1 MKVSELTG
9 HPENSKIYQDTDL
22 TDLKNSLSIYGQL
35 EPIVITKSKRIISG
49 HRRFAAIKSLEWD
62 ECDIRYIET
71 DNEIISLI
79 EHNRHRQKTT
89 QDILNESR
97 ILEKELRKTVGR
109 GRSATKNRVGEEKS
123 KRMTMASEIAQKLN
137 VGTTQLK
144 QIQSIARYDESLL
157 TKVDTGELSVSK
169 AYKQIQNKHLKD
181 KKKHGASNKKSKRDN
196 EFQPTFRELLKKHL
210 PRYATVMDVLKE
222 TYPYSLEVTK
232 VASSKRT
239 ELVTELELLKKLD
252 SYERMMLLKS
262 DELEHQNISPKE
274 FAICRDLI
282 ATKDECD
289 DYFSSDKSIENID
302 VIYPDNQHK
311 IFNTKNW
318 NILRQTIHNMEFNQS
333 PGRNLLGFVGF
344 HSNDDFRLLGLI
356 QIGSDAQS
364 LGARD
369 THIGWS
375 ETQRS
380 FKREHIVNMRT
391 CVPTQ
396 PFGNNH
402 LGGKLIAMS
411 ALKMVDEW
419 ETRYKTKVVCLITSA
434 LHGKPNQYDGMTW
447 WKSIGY
453 SAGEMVIKP
462 RKDTW
467 AFWRD
472 WLRTHFREIYD
483 NCSTQSSPTQALVIA
498 VYRLMGIKVSDFKTS
513 HNRPYYL
520 CPLYEN
526 YIDFL
531 NGKDTKLI
539 SKNIDWGDWWFKK
552 STTRYKK
559 LDKDNQLASE
569 ILFHERIPEDE
580 IEMWLSAAGKN

>member
-232 VASSKRT
+232 VAASKRT

-282 ATKDECD
+282 ATKTECD
-289 DYFSSDKSIENID
+289 DYFSSHESIENID
-302 VIYPDNQHK
+302 VIYPDNNHK
-311 IFNTKNW
+311 IFLNW
-318 NILRQTIHNMEFNQS
+318 LL
-333 PGRNLLGFVGF
+333 PGLV
-344 HSNDDFRLLGLI
+344 
-356 QIGSDAQS
+356 
-364 LGARD
+364 
-369 THIGWS
+369 
-375 ETQRS
+375 
-380 FKREHIVNMRT
+380 
-391 CVPTQ
+391 
-396 PFGNNH
+396 
-402 LGGKLIAMS
+402 
-411 ALKMVDEW
+411 
-419 ETRYKTKVVCLITSA
+419 
-434 LHGKPNQYDGMTW
+434 
-447 WKSIGY
+447 
-453 SAGEMVIKP
+453 
-462 RKDTW
+462 
-467 AFWRD
+467 
-472 WLRTHFREIYD
+472 
-483 NCSTQSSPTQALVIA
+483 ALVS
-498 VYRLMGIKVSDFKTS
+498 VFFLFKTS
-513 HNRPYYL
+513 F
-520 CPLYEN
+520 
-526 YIDFL
+526 FL
-531 NGKDTKLI
+531 
-539 SKNIDWGDWWFKK
+539 
-552 STTRYKK
+552 STY
-559 LDKDNQLASE
+559 S
-569 ILFHERIPEDE
+569 
-580 IEMWLSAAGKN
+580 